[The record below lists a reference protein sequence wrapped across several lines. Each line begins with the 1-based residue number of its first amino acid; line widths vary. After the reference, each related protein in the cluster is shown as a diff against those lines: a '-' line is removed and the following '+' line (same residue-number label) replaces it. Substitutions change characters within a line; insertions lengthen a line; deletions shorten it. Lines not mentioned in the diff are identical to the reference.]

1 MTDKPLKDDLLDDL
15 PVPPSQA
22 ETARPETTRAESTR
36 AEPTTPSDSPKP
48 ASSGLSIGVWLS
60 AIALLLSIGLM
71 AGGLWLWSQYQ
82 DLLKQQEAVALR
94 SGEGLRA
101 LHENIDG
108 LTTRIDQQVLSEVE
122 SIRSEQKSM
131 DAQQVRLRDSV
142 NEVKSMATN
151 DRKPL
156 VLSETEYLLKLA
168 NERLTFMFDA
178 DTAITALQSADAGLA
193 SLDDPSLIDIRSQ
206 LAREI
211 GALQALPRPD
221 VTGLAVRIAD
231 LGKRV
236 DILPLPGRDALL
248 GADRSSA
255 PEAAAVDDSHDRDW
269 REAANKVWGDL
280 RKLVVVRHQSRDQ
293 HEVLTP
299 KESYFLRENL
309 RLKLESARLSLL
321 QRESD
326 AYRSDLDTARA
337 WIDRYFVADSV
348 EVAQMLYAIDDLA
361 AAEIEVKRPDI
372 SGSLRL
378 VRLMRAQIVGM
389 ADGLKKAR
397 EELGQPKPDHL
408 PSAPSPEVA
417 PPVMEPAQ

>member
-15 PVPPSQA
+15 PEPPPR
-22 ETARPETTRAESTR
+22 T
-36 AEPTTPSDSPKP
+36 EPTPSDSPKP
-48 ASSGLSIGVWLS
+48 ASSGPGIGIWLS
-60 AIALLLSIGLM
+60 AIALLLSVGLM
-71 AGGLWLWSQYQ
+71 AGGLWLWTQYQ

-108 LTTRIDQQVLSEVE
+108 LTSRIDQQVLSEVE

-142 NEVKSMATN
+142 NEVKSMAAN

-236 DILPLPGRDALL
+236 DILPLPGRDALR
-248 GADRSSA
+248 GADHSSA
-255 PEAAAVDDSHDRDW
+255 PEAAAVDSDHDRDW

-378 VRLMRAQIVGM
+378 VRLMRAQIVGIE
-389 ADGLKKAR
+389 AGLEKAR
-397 EELGQPKPDHL
+397 KELGQTKADRPPG
-408 PSAPSPEVA
+408 APAPEA
-417 PPVMEPAQ
+417 ASPVMEPAL